1 MTDHFAFLA
10 LGLGNGAVYAAL
22 GLALVMTY
30 KSSGV
35 VNFATGAVALYAA
48 YTYAYLRQGELL
60 NPIPGLEPRID
71 LGGRLGVLPA
81 MVVAVVIA
89 SALGVVL
96 YLLIFRWMRTSPLL
110 ARAVAAIGVMLI
122 LQALLGLRVGTNAP
136 TVKAIFASG
145 TFSIGDSVV
154 PVDRLWLAAVVVAL
168 AIGAGLVL
176 RFTRFGIA
184 TEAAAESEKGAL
196 LT

>member
-110 ARAVAAIGVMLI
+110 ARAVAAIPHSATSGAPASSRAWMITRSASVHTAFSSPASRPVTAFAPGPPMLI
-122 LQALLGLRVGTNAP
+122 VGAP
-136 TVKAIFASG
+136 SRR
-145 TFSIGDSVV
+145 SVSNQSMSE
-154 PVDRLWLAAVVVAL
+154 
-168 AIGAGLVL
+168 
-176 RFTRFGIA
+176 TRTA
-184 TEAAAESEKGAL
+184 RR
-196 LT
+196 